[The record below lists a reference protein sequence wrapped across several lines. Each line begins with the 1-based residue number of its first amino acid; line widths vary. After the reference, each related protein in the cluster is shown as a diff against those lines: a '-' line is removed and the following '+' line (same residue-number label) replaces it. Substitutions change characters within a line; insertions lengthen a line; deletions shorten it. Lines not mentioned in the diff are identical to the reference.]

1 MEGNENEL
9 ADHLSRLWACG
20 SAPGGVQNQSTA
32 TVPNEG
38 VRDGLGDDNDS
49 GEDSDDSTKIYD
61 YARWLNF
68 GVVDLNTMAAL
79 VVRRH
84 GRNATVE
91 VDVRTQRSAFAHII
105 IQRKANRERAARCI
119 QKIAQ
124 ATILRRARARFFKD
138 FLLDQPVSYF
148 GHTLPP
154 VRIRFRSDIVANERV
169 QMLQND
175 DVRRIWDG
183 RTRDGDGDRGEER
196 DREEGHVHS
205 TIAPTGDE

>member
-1 MEGNENEL
+1 MEGHENEL

-20 SAPGGVQNQSTA
+20 PAPGGFQNHLNATA
-32 TVPNEG
+32 PNEG

-49 GEDSDDSTKIYD
+49 GEDSDDSTLIWE

-68 GVVDLNTMAAL
+68 GVVDFNTMGAL

-84 GRNATVE
+84 GRNPTVE
-91 VDVRTQRSAFAHII
+91 VDFRTQRSAFAHNILQL
-105 IQRKANRERAARCI
+105 QRKANRVRAARCI
-119 QKIAQ
+119 QKNAQ
-124 ATILRRARARFFKD
+124 ATILRRARVRFFKD

-169 QMLQND
+169 QVLHVLQDD

-183 RTRDGDGDRGEER
+183 RTRDGDGERGEE
-196 DREEGHVHS
+196 
-205 TIAPTGDE
+205 